1 MSDPH
6 LPIKRPPFPLVF
18 DNTMRSSFVSCPQK
32 FWWEY
37 GEHFKPRGTVST
49 DLHAGQA
56 WAKGL
61 EVARELYYGRNAPA
75 EEAQAEGLRALIFAY
90 GDHNPQRGKEGK
102 SLPRLMD
109 AFGYYWK
116 AFPFA
121 SDSVQPYRKQNGSP
135 MVEFSFALPI
145 EPDLLLHPE
154 TGEPIIYS
162 GRADMIAT
170 FAGALSVY
178 DDKTTS
184 QLGEKWGAQWLRR
197 GQFTGY
203 SWAARSYNIPVTQ
216 VLVRGIAILKTS
228 VNHAQVITLR
238 TPAHIIEW
246 HLQLIRDIQRAI
258 SCWKE
263 GYWDLNLSDTC
274 SAYGGCMFMQPCF
287 SNNPAPWLE
296 SNFERRVWDPL
307 KREEVIP
314 IQPV

>member
-1 MSDPH
+1 M
-6 LPIKRPPFPLVF
+6 KRPPFPLVW

-61 EVARELYYGRNAPA
+61 EVSRELFYGGHAKA
-75 EEAQAEGLRALIFAY
+75 KEAQAEGLRALIQAY
-90 GDHNPQRGKEGK
+90 GDHNPQHTKENK

-116 AFPFA
+116 AFPFEQ
-121 SDSVQPYRKQNGSP
+121 DPVQPYRKKDGSP

-145 EPDLLLHPE
+145 DPELLRHPE
-154 TGEPIIYS
+154 TDEPIIYS
-162 GRADMIAT
+162 GRADMVAT
-170 FAGALSVY
+170 YGGALSIY

-203 SWAARSYNIPVTQ
+203 SWAARAYNIPVTQ
-216 VLVRGIAILKTS
+216 VVIRGIAILKTS

-238 TPAHIIEW
+238 TPAHILEW
-246 HLQLIRDIQRAI
+246 HVQLIRDIQRAI
-258 SCWKE
+258 ACWKE

-287 SNNPAPWLE
+287 SNNPSPWLE

-307 KREEVIP
+307 KREELVIP